1 MRYNTEYFND
11 KYYFFLKEGKDKI
24 TLYYSV
30 ADTLTES
37 RKSDDK
43 KEFKKEDKEKV
54 QKYVGKVLK
63 GKHKPTSKKIKSDLD
78 ELVDSD
84 LSLSDSN
91 IPILSQKQYSPF
103 PKTTDQGIQ
112 TARSSNDPVR
122 RGNRVYWGESEDEQ
136 DNVVSEVNYY
146 EVFGWKESKDK
157 NYEDTLKTLKDMGI
171 DDPEERVK
179 RAEEMGKDPKLEKK
193 KVKGAFTR
201 QRLSEKDTIEEIQRK
216 EMIKMVEDILTKK
229 NKDNSDVVKKDTNKG
244 VSEFITKNL
253 KAIKNL
259 AEKEGININQLIKML
274 KYE

>member
-103 PKTTDQGIQ
+103 PKTTDQIIPA
-112 TARSSNDPVR
+112 ARASNDPVR
-122 RGNRVYWGESEDEQ
+122 RGYRVYWGESEDEQ
-136 DNVVSEVNYY
+136 DNVVSEVDYSDAFGY
-146 EVFGWKESKDK
+146 EETKDMDY
-157 NYEDTLKTLKDMGI
+157 NDTIDTLEDMGVE
-171 DDPEERVK
+171 DPEG
-179 RAEEMGKDPKLEKK
+179 RAEEMGKDAKLDKK

-229 NKDNSDVVKKDTNKG
+229 NKDNSEVVKKDSNKG
-244 VSEFITKNL
+244 VSEFLTKNL

>member
-30 ADTLTES
+30 ADTLTEA

-112 TARSSNDPVR
+112 MARSSNDPVR
-122 RGNRVYWGESEDEQ
+122 RGYRVYWGESEDEQ
-136 DNVVSEVNYY
+136 DNVVSEVDYSDAFGY
-146 EVFGWKESKDK
+146 EETKDMDYK
-157 NYEDTLKTLKDMGI
+157 GTIDTLEDMGVE
-171 DDPEERVK
+171 DPEG
-179 RAEEMGKDPKLEKK
+179 RAEEMGKDAKLDKK